1 MALFYSSQFREAAPL
16 LKTYVEANP
25 EDVAARGALGFTL
38 FRIEDFAGVVA
49 CLKPMQEQMNQTPK
63 LAFVYAA
70 SLARSGEYD
79 EGIQR
84 LQSLEAATPNSPEI
98 HYELSLAISKRE
110 QQRKQRVR

>member
-1 MALFYSSQFREAAPL
+1 M
-16 LKTYVEANP
+16 
-25 EDVAARGALGFTL
+25 
-38 FRIEDFAGVVA
+38 
-49 CLKPMQEQMNQTPK
+49 KPMQEQMNQTPK

-98 HYELSLAISKRE
+98 HYELSLAYQQTGKAEEAARE
-110 QQRKQRVR
+110 MNSYQQLKK

>member
-1 MALFYSSQFREAAPL
+1 
-16 LKTYVEANP
+16 
-25 EDVAARGALGFTL
+25 
-38 FRIEDFAGVVA
+38 
-49 CLKPMQEQMNQTPK
+49 MNQTPK